1 MSINLRN
8 KFGAKPEFTPIFV
21 NQVIRTIS
29 GSSKKLVISDV
40 AEILNQYDGEKFS
53 EMIQFGQING
63 FWEITDKSAIVLN
76 SIEKYSEESWN
87 SLQFSEYIVNSMCA
101 RKLDEPENWNTF
113 AALISWSY
121 SLRITEKN
129 KTNNRVLLVPDD
141 WEEFESFGISTGL
154 SRKDENGNGIVINK
168 EQWGIA
174 RKWMLAI
181 GSFVQFHDFKM
192 PSSNLLN
199 HRLKNLMPN
208 ATERMIPVREV
219 VQKMRTVMPFLP
231 GGSYGRVW
239 SKYVESL
246 SGGVGLSDYVD
257 RDEENILS
265 QQESISLLV
274 LESAESI
281 KLHDR
286 NDAGDR
292 FLLTAGPGREIRS
305 VSHIEVLTETEAEVE

>member
-21 NQVIRTIS
+21 NQVVRTIS
-29 GSSKKLVISDV
+29 GSNKNLEISDV
-40 AEILNQYDGEKFS
+40 AEILNQYEGEKFS

-63 FWEITDKSAIVLN
+63 FWGITDKSTIVLN
-76 SIEKYSEESWN
+76 SIEKYSEDSWN

-121 SLRITEKN
+121 SLRITEKD

-181 GSFVQFHDFKM
+181 GSFVQFHDSKM

-246 SGGVGLSDYVD
+246 SGGVGLSNFVD

-274 LESAESI
+274 LESAGSI

-292 FLLTAGPGREIRS
+292 FLLTVGTWARNSISFTHRNFD
-305 VSHIEVLTETEAEVE
+305 

>member
-29 GSSKKLVISDV
+29 GSNRKLEISDV
-40 AEILNQYDGEKFS
+40 AEMLNQYDGEKFA

-63 FWEITDKSAIVLN
+63 FWGIKDSSTIVLN
-76 SIEKYSEESWN
+76 SMEKYSEDSWN
-87 SLQFSEYIVNSMCA
+87 SLQFSEYIVNSMCT

-121 SLRITEKN
+121 SLRITAKD
-129 KTNNRVLLVPDD
+129 KTKNRVLLVPDD
-141 WEEFESFGISTGL
+141 WEEFESYGISTGL
-154 SRKDENGNGIVINK
+154 SRKDKNGNGIVINK

-181 GSFVQFHDFKM
+181 GSFVQFHEFKM
-192 PSSNLLN
+192 PSSNLLS
-199 HRLKNLMPN
+199 HRLKNMMPN
-208 ATERMIPVREV
+208 ASNTLIPVREIV
-219 VQKMRTVMPFLP
+219 EKMRTVMPFLP
-231 GGSYGRVW
+231 GGSYGRIW
-239 SKYVESL
+239 SKYLESL
-246 SGGVGLSDYVD
+246 NEGVGLSDYVD

-274 LESAESI
+274 LESAETI

-292 FLLTAGPGREIRS
+292 FLLTAGPGREVRS
-305 VSHIEVLTETEAEVE
+305 VSHIEVLTETEAEVD

>member
-1 MSINLRN
+1 MSMNLRN

-21 NQVIRTIS
+21 NQVIRTIL
-29 GSSKKLVISDV
+29 GSSRKLEISDV
-40 AEILNQYDGEKFS
+40 AEMLGQYDGEKLA

-63 FWEITDKSAIVLN
+63 FWGIKDNSTIVLN
-76 SIEKYSEESWN
+76 SIEKYSEDSWN
-87 SLQFSEYIVNSMCA
+87 SLQFSEYIVNSMCD

-121 SLRITEKN
+121 SLRITAKDKTKN
-129 KTNNRVLLVPDD
+129 QVLLVPDD

-181 GSFVQFHDFKM
+181 GSFVQFHEFKM

-208 ATERMIPVREV
+208 ASERMIPAREV

-231 GGSYGRVW
+231 GGSYGRIW
-239 SKYVESL
+239 SNYMESL
-246 SGGVGLSDYVD
+246 SGDVELSDYVD
-257 RDEENILS
+257 RDEENVLS

-274 LESAESI
+274 LESAETI

-292 FLLTAGPGREIRS
+292 FLLTAGPGREVRS
-305 VSHIEVLTETEAEVE
+305 VSHIEVLTGTEAEID

>member
-1 MSINLRN
+1 MNINLRN
-8 KFGAKPEFTPIFV
+8 KFGAKPEFTPLFV
-21 NQVIRTIS
+21 NQVVRTIS
-29 GSSKKLVISDV
+29 GASRKLEISDV
-40 AEILNQYDGEKFS
+40 AEMLNQYDGEKFA

-63 FWEITDKSAIVLN
+63 FWVIKENSSIVLN
-76 SIEKYSEESWN
+76 SVEKYSENSWN

-121 SLRITEKN
+121 SLRITAKD
-129 KTNNRVLLVPDD
+129 KTNNRMLLVPDD
-141 WEEFESFGISTGL
+141 WDEFESFGIATGL
-154 SRKDENGNGIVINK
+154 SRKDDNGNGIVINR

-181 GSFVQFHDFKM
+181 GSFVQFHEFKM
-192 PSSNLLN
+192 PSSNMLS
-199 HRLKNLMPN
+199 HRLKNMMPN
-208 ATERMIPVREV
+208 DSETLIPVREI

-231 GGSYGRVW
+231 GGSYGRIW
-239 SKYVESL
+239 SNYLESL
-246 SGGVGLSDYVD
+246 SEGVGLSDYVD

-265 QQESISLLV
+265 QQESIALLV

-281 KLHDR
+281 KMLDR

-292 FLLTAGPGREIRS
+292 FLLTAGPGREVRS
-305 VSHIEVLTETEAEVE
+305 VSHIEVLTKTEAQID